1 MGIVADISEGCVPAQ
16 KAVPKT
22 GLRRKMC
29 GKIVLYLLGGINAL
43 VLVEEA
49 DDNPVVCLLV
59 RKEADKVSSCSRKDA
74 VSGR

>member
-1 MGIVADISEGCVPAQ
+1 M
-16 KAVPKT
+16 
-22 GLRRKMC
+22 
-29 GKIVLYLLGGINAL
+29 YLLGGINAL

-59 RKEADKVSSCSRKDA
+59 RKEADKVSGCSRKDA